1 MSDCEFCESCND
13 DGIEQER
20 ERIVALIKGAT
31 CHCEPDCDQLPQ
43 AKDLL
48 ALINLTKETN

>member
-20 ERIVALIKGAT
+20 ERIVALIDGAT